1 MSLLKSQNAN
11 DVAKAAALS
20 ADIDDDP
27 RLGRLDQYLIG
38 FMLFWGYLA
47 VYGMWVGVRFA
58 VPMFCVFSSCVA
70 GCLLFLLRARY
81 FSRHGIANAFLFASL
96 TSLLCYCNINP
107 AGLSQAQFFFPVV
120 CLIASQLKGVS
131 TAIRWY
137 GLVLIV
143 TFFSYYPFLSG
154 VDQNPL
160 VDPFGNFV
168 FNMLLSFTMMWLAG
182 EAEHYLSFRSDEQ
195 RQMTDSLRENAR
207 LLELAEETAGV
218 GHWRWNLK
226 HEQFKFSSELSRILG
241 ITEQMVPS
249 IGLLLN
255 RFTTFDANRLYDALQ
270 QAREEG
276 ISFAID
282 LAFEEEIN
290 DVKYV
295 SVRGISQRNLQGEV
309 EYVFGVIRDDT
320 ALKKATSRLAQKA
333 KDLKKLASF
342 DPLTG
347 LANRFAFRRHLHRA
361 VRNSVETRNPM
372 ALLVLDMD
380 GFKEINDMLG
390 HSVGDLVLKRTA
402 KRIRKVVGKNNVVSR
417 LGGDEFTVILRSIES
432 EQEVIDIGKK
442 IVAEILK
449 PMYFEKNELH
459 VGASVGA
466 SLCPLNSER
475 SDELFTFAD
484 TAMYA
489 AKFGDKDVVLYNAK
503 MTEELITRKRAESK
517 LSNALERDEF
527 HLVYQPQ
534 VSIDSGKINGFEALV
549 RWSQNGQVVSP
560 ADFIPMLESTGR
572 IVDVGNWIIRRA
584 CQQAAQWARQGHE
597 FTMAIN
603 ISPMQFRED
612 GFVQSVKD
620 EIISNGLR
628 PECIDI
634 EITETMLISDVGK
647 TSDKLTRLREFGT
660 KISIDDFG
668 TGYSSLAY
676 LKNFPIDRLKIDR
689 TFIKDIPQH
698 DDGVIANSIIVLG
711 QSLDLEVLAEGVE
724 TQAQFDFLKQNICN
738 SYQGHFFSPPVEAEK
753 CEEMLADQAAR
764 AAERLNFNPL
774 GRPEVDVRGD

>member
-1 MSLLKSQNAN
+1 M
-11 DVAKAAALS
+11 
-20 ADIDDDP
+20 
-27 RLGRLDQYLIG
+27 
-38 FMLFWGYLA
+38 
-47 VYGMWVGVRFA
+47 
-58 VPMFCVFSSCVA
+58 C
-70 GCLLFLLRARY
+70 
-81 FSRHGIANAFLFASL
+81 
-96 TSLLCYCNINP
+96 
-107 AGLSQAQFFFPVV
+107 
-120 CLIASQLKGVS
+120 
-131 TAIRWY
+131 
-137 GLVLIV
+137 
-143 TFFSYYPFLSG
+143 
-154 VDQNPL
+154 
-160 VDPFGNFV
+160 
-168 FNMLLSFTMMWLAG
+168 
-182 EAEHYLSFRSDEQ
+182 
-195 RQMTDSLRENAR
+195 
-207 LLELAEETAGV
+207 
-218 GHWRWNLK
+218 
-226 HEQFKFSSELSRILG
+226 
-241 ITEQMVPS
+241 
-249 IGLLLN
+249 
-255 RFTTFDANRLYDALQ
+255 
-270 QAREEG
+270 
-276 ISFAID
+276 
-282 LAFEEEIN
+282 
-290 DVKYV
+290 
-295 SVRGISQRNLQGEV
+295 
-309 EYVFGVIRDDT
+309 IRD
-320 ALKKATSRLAQKA
+320 R
-333 KDLKKLASF
+333 
-342 DPLTG
+342 
-347 LANRFAFRRHLHRA
+347 
-361 VRNSVETRNPM
+361 
-372 ALLVLDMD
+372 
-380 GFKEINDMLG
+380 
-390 HSVGDLVLKRTA
+390 
-402 KRIRKVVGKNNVVSR
+402 
-417 LGGDEFTVILRSIES
+417 
-432 EQEVIDIGKK
+432 
-442 IVAEILK
+442 
-449 PMYFEKNELH
+449 
-459 VGASVGA
+459 
-466 SLCPLNSER
+466 
-475 SDELFTFAD
+475 
-484 TAMYA
+484 
-489 AKFGDKDVVLYNAK
+489 AKFGDKAVVLYNAK

>member
-1 MSLLKSQNAN
+1 MSLLKRQNAS
-11 DVAKAAALS
+11 DAAKAAALS
-20 ADIDDDP
+20 ANIDDDP

-38 FMLFWGYLA
+38 CMLSWGYLA
-47 VYGMWVGVRFA
+47 VYCMLMEINFA
-58 VPMFCVFSSCVA
+58 VPMFCIFSCCFA
-70 GCLLFLLRARY
+70 GCLLLSLRARY
-81 FSRHGIANAFLFASL
+81 FSRNGIANTFLLASL
-96 TSLLCYCNINP
+96 ASLLCYCNLNP

-120 CLIASQLKGVS
+120 CLVASQLKGVT

-137 GLVLIV
+137 GLVIVV
-143 TFFSYYPFLSG
+143 TFFSYYPVLSS
-154 VDQNPL
+154 VDQGT
-160 VDPFGNFV
+160 VDDPFGNFI

-182 EAEHYLSFRSDEQ
+182 EAEHYVSSRSDEHT
-195 RQMTDSLRENAR
+195 RLTDTLQENTR

-226 HEQFKFSSELSRILG
+226 HEQFEFSSELTRILG

-255 RFTTFDANRLYDALQ
+255 RFTTADANLLYDALQ
-270 QAREEG
+270 QAREKG
-276 ISFAID
+276 SSFAVD
-282 LAFEEEIN
+282 LAFEGEIN
-290 DVKYV
+290 TVKYV
-295 SVRGISQRNLQGEV
+295 SVRGICQRNAQGEV

-361 VRNSVETRNPM
+361 VRTSVDTRKSM

-390 HSVGDLVLKRTA
+390 HAVGDLVLKRTA
-402 KRIRKVVGKNNVVSR
+402 RRIRKVVGKSNVVSR

-432 EQEVIDIGKK
+432 EQEAVDIGKA
-442 IVAEILK
+442 IVAEILR
-449 PMYFEKNELH
+449 PMFFENNELH

-466 SLCPLNSER
+466 SLCPVNTER

-489 AKFGDKDVVLYNAK
+489 AKFGDKDVVLYDAK
-503 MTEELITRKRAESK
+503 MTEELIKRKRAESK
-517 LSNALERDEF
+517 LSTALERDEF

-534 VSIDSGKINGFEALV
+534 VDLDSGKINGFEALV

-560 ADFIPMLESTGR
+560 SDFIPLLESTGR
-572 IVDVGNWIIRRA
+572 IIEVGNWIIQRA
-584 CQQAAQWARQGHE
+584 CKQAAQWARQGHE

-612 GFVQSVKD
+612 GFVDSVKD
-620 EIISNGLR
+620 AIISNGLK
-628 PECIDI
+628 PEFIDI
-634 EITETMLISDVGK
+634 EITETMLISDVGQ
-647 TSDKLTRLREFGT
+647 TSEKLARLREFGT
-660 KISIDDFG
+660 KISVDDFG

-689 TFIKDIPQH
+689 TFIKDIPLH
-698 DDGVIANSIIVLG
+698 DDGVIATSIIVLG

-724 TQAQFDFLKQNICN
+724 TQAQFDFLKRNICN
-738 SYQGHFFSPPVEAEK
+738 SYQGHLFSPAVEADR
-753 CEEMLADQAAR
+753 CEEMLADQAAK
-764 AAERLNFNPL
+764 AAERLKFDRSGKSKL
-774 GRPEVDVRGD
+774 DVVGE